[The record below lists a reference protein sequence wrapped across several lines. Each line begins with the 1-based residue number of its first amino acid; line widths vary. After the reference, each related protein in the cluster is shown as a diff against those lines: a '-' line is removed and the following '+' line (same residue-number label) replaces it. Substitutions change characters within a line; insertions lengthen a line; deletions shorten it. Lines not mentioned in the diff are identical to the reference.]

1 MEVDSMHQC
10 VFCGVDVPTE
20 RVEVAG
26 KAYCMAEQCISK
38 GSDFAEK
45 YRLMLMPKQGFT
57 YVTVD
62 DPALKQGR
70 SSGR

>member
-1 MEVDSMHQC
+1 MHEC
-10 VFCGVDVPTE
+10 VFCGVEVPAE
-20 RVEVAG
+20 RVEIVG
-26 KAYCMAEQCISK
+26 KAYCIAEQCVRM
-38 GSDFAEK
+38 GSDNSFAER